1 MKLKRES
8 YFAVLQAQAKVVRL
22 LFLRR
27 WEVLVL
33 PRFRHKTSIAEDARL
48 NGSALALQAAF
59 ADINIAKRQVRL
71 LNSLCG
77 LVGNQMADPG
87 EVIKSRM
94 AEIRRLSNDKQ
105 GTTAWFEAANLALS
119 VLHDTVGGSHPLMSG
134 IRDALS
140 KADYSRAVA
149 ATRAVITLYEGGG
162 LTSPRLAIAHELEG
176 DILEIAQQQV
186 QRVEA
191 ATEPEVKTVHL
202 GIAAF
207 LAGAALEDGLRRLC
221 DAHGLAYDAQRT
233 SVAKLQA
240 LLYQPSS
247 NIAVITASDNKQIT
261 AWGDVRNKADHGKLS
276 QLTHSEVLAMVI
288 GVRGFL
294 DRHMP

>member
-1 MKLKRES
+1 
-8 YFAVLQAQAKVVRL
+8 
-22 LFLRR
+22 
-27 WEVLVL
+27 
-33 PRFRHKTSIAEDARL
+33 
-48 NGSALALQAAF
+48 
-59 ADINIAKRQVRL
+59 
-71 LNSLCG
+71 
-77 LVGNQMADPG
+77 MANLD
-87 EVIKSRM
+87 EVIKSRVG
-94 AEIRRLSNDKQ
+94 EIRRLSNDNQ
-105 GTTAWFEAANLALS
+105 GSTAWFEAANLALS

-134 IRDALS
+134 VRDALS
-140 KADYSRAVA
+140 KADYQRAVA
-149 ATRAVITLYEGGG
+149 AARAVITLYDGGG

-176 DILEIAQQQV
+176 DLLEIAQQQV
-186 QRVEA
+186 QRAEA

-233 SVAKLQA
+233 SVAKLLA
-240 LLYQPSS
+240 VLYQPSS
-247 NIAVITASDNKQIT
+247 GIAVITASDNKQIT

-276 QLTHSEVLAMVI
+276 QLTHSEVLATVI

>member
-1 MKLKRES
+1 
-8 YFAVLQAQAKVVRL
+8 
-22 LFLRR
+22 
-27 WEVLVL
+27 
-33 PRFRHKTSIAEDARL
+33 
-48 NGSALALQAAF
+48 
-59 ADINIAKRQVRL
+59 
-71 LNSLCG
+71 
-77 LVGNQMADPG
+77 MADLE
-87 EVIKSRM
+87 EVIKSRVN
-94 AEIRRLSNDKQ
+94 EIRRLSKDNQ
-105 GTTAWFEAANLALS
+105 GSTAWFEAANLALS
-119 VLHDTVGGSHPLMSG
+119 VLHDTVGGSHPLMTG

-140 KADYSRAVA
+140 KADYHRAVA
-149 ATRAVITLYEGGG
+149 AARAVITLYDGGG

-176 DILEIAQQQV
+176 DLLEIAQQQV
-186 QRVEA
+186 QRAEA

-221 DAHGLAYDAQRT
+221 DAHGLPYDAQRT

-240 LLYQPSS
+240 VLYQLSS
-247 NIAVITASDNKQIT
+247 SIAVITASDNKQIT

-276 QLTHSEVLAMVI
+276 QLTHSEVLATVI

>member
-1 MKLKRES
+1 
-8 YFAVLQAQAKVVRL
+8 
-22 LFLRR
+22 
-27 WEVLVL
+27 
-33 PRFRHKTSIAEDARL
+33 
-48 NGSALALQAAF
+48 
-59 ADINIAKRQVRL
+59 
-71 LNSLCG
+71 
-77 LVGNQMADPG
+77 
-87 EVIKSRM
+87 
-94 AEIRRLSNDKQ
+94 
-105 GTTAWFEAANLALS
+105 
-119 VLHDTVGGSHPLMSG
+119 MSG

-140 KADYSRAVA
+140 KADYHRAVA
-149 ATRAVITLYEGGG
+149 AARAVITLYDGGG

-176 DILEIAQQQV
+176 DLLEIAQQQV
-186 QRVEA
+186 QRAEA

-202 GIAAF
+202 GIAAL

-221 DAHGLAYDAQRT
+221 DAHGLAYDSQRT

-240 LLYQPSS
+240 VLYQPSS
-247 NIAVITASDNKQIT
+247 SIAVITASDNKQIT